1 MHLYFIK
8 GEFMR
13 IIMKG
18 ITVRT
23 GEDKMSFSISAAPVQ
38 SPARQT
44 LNEFF
49 MNQVIPSCNN
59 ERLYIFL

>member
-1 MHLYFIK
+1 
-8 GEFMR
+8 MR

-23 GEDKMSFSISAAPVQ
+23 AEDKMSFSIS
-38 SPARQT
+38 PALQT

-49 MNQVIPSCNN
+49 MNKIIPSLHNFPTWTDGDV
-59 ERLYIFL
+59 LVVV